1 MRSSVVQLQRL
12 ELHYGSATIPLI
24 ILSRSRKWMKVFLS
38 HSTKDNEFVQRLA
51 DALIGADITPWM
63 CEVDIEKN
71 ENFVAEIEAG
81 LAQCNIALVVWSPDA
96 AKSDWTKEEWTS
108 VLARQVAEQKI
119 RLGIILLR
127 ECSLP
132 ELLRTKNYIDAR
144 SDQAAG
150 LRETVKW
157 LKRRESVQRLS
168 GLKAPVYL
176 PDYRP
181 KDFVGRGAYLA
192 RLREMLD
199 AEPGTFLLHGE
210 PGTGKSTLALH
221 FA

>member
-1 MRSSVVQLQRL
+1 
-12 ELHYGSATIPLI
+12 
-24 ILSRSRKWMKVFLS
+24 MKVFLS

-168 GLKAPVYL
+168 GLRHLSICPTIVQRTSWAAAPTSRACGKCL
-176 PDYRP
+176 TPSP
-181 KDFVGRGAYLA
+181 GRFSF
-192 RLREMLD
+192 MVS
-199 AEPGTFLLHGE
+199 PGQANPHWLCTLLGRHRRI
-210 PGTGKSTLALH
+210 STQ
-221 FA
+221 